1 MSSTSS
7 LSFAWNPWSIAIAI
21 LAVLITLVVSAI
33 ACHRSR
39 WRRSTVTLEWFRLAI
54 VSFAAVLLGGPE
66 RVQQFVPDQRPVVAV
81 LWDDSG
87 SMETR
92 DTDNAK
98 TRREAIEKLTQTD
111 TWQSVSQRADVVIE
125 SFSDA
130 DRKSDAANQVQ
141 PISNSAETAS
151 NQSGTNLASPLL
163 GAASSHD
170 HLLAVVLAS
179 DGDWNQGDA
188 PVQAAARLRSAGV
201 PVFAFPVGS
210 ETRLPDLDL
219 ISFDVP
225 TFAVAGK
232 PVRIPLTIESSLPRD
247 HAATLT
253 METSTGET
261 ITHDL
266 RIAAMGRTNDSIEW
280 EPEQLGDVTLTLTLP
295 KQADETI
302 ADNNQFSAP
311 ISVREE
317 KLKVLVIES
326 LPRWEYR
333 YLRNALSRDPGIE
346 VSCLLFHPGLDK
358 RGGGNTDYIKEFPAT
373 KDELADYDVV
383 FVGDVGID
391 DGQLTTQQCE
401 WIKGLVE
408 QQASGLVFLP
418 GWQGRQFGLLETE
431 LADLM
436 PVELDAAQPEG
447 WGSRTPQHFEL
458 TQLGRRSLLTKL
470 ADTADENLEVWNNL
484 PGFQW
489 YAPVVA
495 AKPGTETLSVHQEM
509 SNRFGRLP
517 LLVTR
522 TYGAGKVLFMGTDGA
537 WRWRKGVEDRYHYRF
552 WGQVVRW
559 MAYRRN
565 MASGDTMR
573 LYYSPEQPQVRK
585 TITLSAN
592 VMEASGEPLSNGDV
606 ALRVVPPS
614 AQQNLSRQNP
624 TMQNSAR
631 HRLVRFQSTGDQW
644 GAFSGTFTP
653 TEPGEHQLTLFCKET
668 GDSLETT
675 VFVQGAALEQVGKPA
690 RPEVLA
696 EIARVSR
703 GQVMS
708 IDRIDDVAA
717 LLAAMPDPPPSVR
730 RMAIWSHPVVVAMLV
745 ALLAVFWVGRKV
757 SGLI

>member
-54 VSFAAVLLGGPE
+54 VSIAAVLLGGPE
-66 RVQQFVPDQRPVVAV
+66 WVQQFVPDQRPVVAV

-98 TRREAIEKLTQTD
+98 TRRETIEKLTQAD

-130 DRKSDAANQVQ
+130 DRKSDAATKTGGSRHVQ
-141 PISNSAETAS
+141 PISNSMDTITEQA
-151 NQSGTNLASPLL
+151 GTNLASPLL
-163 GAASSHD
+163 GVASSHD

-317 KLKVLVIES
+317 KLQVLVIES

-358 RGGGNTDYIKEFPAT
+358 RGGGNRDYIKEFPAT

-495 AKPGTETLSVHQEM
+495 AKPGTETLCVHQEM

-592 VMEASGEPLSNGDV
+592 VMEASGEPLSDGDV

-614 AQQNLSRQNP
+614 AQQN
-624 TMQNSAR
+624 SAR
-631 HRLVRFQSTGDQW
+631 QRLVRFQSTGDQW

-745 ALLAVFWVGRKV
+745 ALLSVFWVGRKI